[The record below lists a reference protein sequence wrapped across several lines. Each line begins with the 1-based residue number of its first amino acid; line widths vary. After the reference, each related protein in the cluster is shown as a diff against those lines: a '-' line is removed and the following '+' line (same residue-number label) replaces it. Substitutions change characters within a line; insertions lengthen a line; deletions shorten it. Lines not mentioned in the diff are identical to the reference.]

1 MSELY
6 KNFYIKTLKEMLLE
20 TKLKDYGLEVGK
32 NIWILSSVEVYDELE
47 KDVWKNEGVIDEN

>member
-6 KNFYIKTLKEMLLE
+6 QNFYIKAPKKMLLE

-32 NIWILSSVEVYDELE
+32 ISGY
-47 KDVWKNEGVIDEN
+47 

>member
-6 KNFYIKTLKEMLLE
+6 QNFYIKAPKKMLLE

-32 NIWILSSVEVYDELE
+32 NIWILSLVEVYEELE
-47 KDVWKNEGVIDEN
+47 KDVWKNEGVIDAN